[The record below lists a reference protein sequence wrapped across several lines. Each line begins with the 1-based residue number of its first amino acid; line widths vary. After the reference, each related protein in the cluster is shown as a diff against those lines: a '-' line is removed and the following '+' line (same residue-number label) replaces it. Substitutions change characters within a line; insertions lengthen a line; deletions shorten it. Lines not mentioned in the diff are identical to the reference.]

1 MDVETAVETTI
12 EPQLVDALGR
22 QVANSLLTRA
32 TLSYVTIRGDEKK
45 RFEAFVNEICS
56 DDRLINLW
64 GEPAAA
70 KQQEEWIALFRL
82 E

>member
-1 MDVETAVETTI
+1 MDAETAIETTI
-12 EPQLVDALGR
+12 EPQLIDALGR

-32 TLSYVTIRGDEKK
+32 TLCYVTIRGDDRK

-56 DDRLINLW
+56 DDRLISLW

-70 KQQEEWIALFRL
+70 KQEEKWIALFGL